1 MQVCDG
7 RVGLGLGVGVRVS
20 DGVVVVVVG
29 AGGGRGLELCVSM
42 FCTISV
48 QDYVRVSYSI
58 WYVFRTGFLRDPA

>member
-48 QDYVRVSYSI
+48 QDSVRFSYSI
-58 WYVFRTGFLRDPA
+58 RYVFRTGFLRDPA